1 MSGRLTRLFT
11 RNWPIKLAAV
21 ALALML
27 YVAVAA
33 QQPVTQTFTLKLA
46 VLAPPGRALLEAP
59 PSVSVLLSGRGSEM
73 LRLRSL
79 RPVSLRVPDTLTASV
94 WNFSLKPSDIDI
106 PKGADVQVNDISPRD
121 IAIRLDSV
129 AGKDVRIVPLVRIV
143 AESGYAMQGGLAITP
158 NVARIVG
165 SDRALAAIDSVMTVP
180 TEIANVTG
188 PFTRTV
194 PIDTTP
200 LGVVRIAPKEVT
212 VSGDLSIIH
221 ERSFAGI
228 LVGGGRTASPP
239 PELASLIIL
248 SQDIHKVF
256 GGVVPELASRAHL
269 AALPAVV
276 ERALAE
282 AGVSWSAVDAVAVT
296 QGPGLVGA
304 LLVGVVYGKALAYAG
319 GRRLIGVNHLE
330 GHLFAPAVEDPEL
343 APPFVAL
350 LVSGGHTLLLDVP
363 AWGRYRLLGQTRD
376 DAAGEAF
383 DKAATLLGLGYP
395 GGAAIERPPPQGD
408 PARFSFPRPL
418 PGDGPEV
425 PSPGLQTPG
434 L

>member
-1 MSGRLTRLFT
+1 MSGRLTRLIT

-59 PSVSVLLSGRGSEM
+59 PTV
-73 LRLRSL
+73 
-79 RPVSLRVPDTLTASV
+79 SV

-106 PKGADVQVNDISPRD
+106 PKGADVQVSDISPRD

-228 LVGGGRTASPP
+228 PVESGAGALTSFVVTPARVSVVVRGPDAAVQRLTRDSLKVIVHLPGR
-239 PELASLIIL
+239 
-248 SQDIHKVF
+248 
-256 GGVVPELASRAHL
+256 
-269 AALPAVV
+269 LPA
-276 ERALAE
+276 
-282 AGVSWSAVDAVAVT
+282 AG
-296 QGPGLVGA
+296 
-304 LLVGVVYGKALAYAG
+304 AYARLTVIVPPG
-319 GRRLIGVNHLE
+319 IIARAVPDSVNLRRKTGRG
-330 GHLFAPAVEDPEL
+330 
-343 APPFVAL
+343 
-350 LVSGGHTLLLDVP
+350 
-363 AWGRYRLLGQTRD
+363 
-376 DAAGEAF
+376 
-383 DKAATLLGLGYP
+383 
-395 GGAAIERPPPQGD
+395 
-408 PARFSFPRPL
+408 
-418 PGDGPEV
+418 
-425 PSPGLQTPG
+425 
-434 L
+434 

>member
-1 MSGRLTRLFT
+1 MSGRLTRLIT
-11 RNWPIKLAAV
+11 RNWAIKLAAL

-188 PFTRTV
+188 PFTRIV

-228 LVGGGRTASPP
+228 LVESGAGALTSFIVTPARVSVVVRGPDAVVQRLTRDSVKVIVHMPGRSVGA
-239 PELASLIIL
+239 AA
-248 SQDIHKVF
+248 VY
-256 GGVVPELASRAHL
+256 AHL
-269 AALPAVV
+269 TV
-276 ERALAE
+276 
-282 AGVSWSAVDAVAVT
+282 
-296 QGPGLVGA
+296 
-304 LLVGVVYGKALAYAG
+304 
-319 GRRLIGVNHLE
+319 I
-330 GHLFAPAVEDPEL
+330 APAGIIARPVPDS
-343 APPFVAL
+343 
-350 LVSGGHTLLLDVP
+350 VSLRKRT
-363 AWGRYRLLGQTRD
+363 GRG
-376 DAAGEAF
+376 
-383 DKAATLLGLGYP
+383 
-395 GGAAIERPPPQGD
+395 
-408 PARFSFPRPL
+408 
-418 PGDGPEV
+418 
-425 PSPGLQTPG
+425 
-434 L
+434 